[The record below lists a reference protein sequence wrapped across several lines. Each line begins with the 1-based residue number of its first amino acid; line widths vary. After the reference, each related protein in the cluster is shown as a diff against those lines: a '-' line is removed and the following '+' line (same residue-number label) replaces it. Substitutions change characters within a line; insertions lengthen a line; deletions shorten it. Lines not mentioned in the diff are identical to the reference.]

1 MSDNNYGI
9 QASIVVA
16 THNRQAKLAKCIDSV
31 SNQTIPPDE
40 YELIVVDDDSSD
52 GTREF
57 CAEQRGRVPYR
68 FTYLTQEAGGP
79 ARARNLGISAA
90 AGDLVCFID
99 DDSVVRKEWLQKL
112 LDHYYAEPQSSAGF
126 KGRVENLSS
135 GPEESFSDLLGRYV
149 YRAEHSYAT
158 NNIAYRKT
166 VLKQVEGFNTTFP
179 VAAYEDVDLAL
190 RIKRKG
196 YNIVFCN
203 DIVVRHPYEN
213 TLDEFK
219 NKCFV
224 NGIGLRHYLRVNLF
238 KHPLVSCVILLN
250 ELLPLFKS
258 NPFRPDNLNWKSMGR
273 NDLLWIKA
281 RWTITG
287 LLRGKSLIRQKDV
300 LNDEK
305 LQTQ

>member
-1 MSDNNYGI
+1 MSDNNYSI

-31 SNQTIPPDE
+31 SNQTISPDE
-40 YELIVVDDDSSD
+40 YELIVVDDASSD
-52 GTREF
+52 GTKEF
-57 CAEQRGRVPYR
+57 CSEQRGRLPYR
-68 FTYLTQEAGGP
+68 FTYLTQEIGGP

-99 DDSVVRKEWLQKL
+99 DDSVVHEEWLQKL
-112 LDHYYAEPQSSAGF
+112 LDHYYEEPQTSAGF

-135 GPEESFSDLLGRYV
+135 GPEKSFSDLLGRYV
-149 YRAEHSYAT
+149 YRAGHSYAT
-158 NNIAYRKT
+158 NNIAYRKA
-166 VLKQVEGFNTTFP
+166 VLKQVEGFDTTFP

-196 YNIVFCN
+196 YNIIFCN
-203 DIVVRHPYEN
+203 DVMVRHPYEN

-224 NGIGLRHYLRVNLF
+224 NGIGLRHYLRVNLL
-238 KHPLVSCVILLN
+238 KYPLLSCIILLN
-250 ELLPLFKS
+250 ELLPLIKS
-258 NPFRPDNLNWKSMGR
+258 SPVRTKHHNWKSMGR

-287 LLRGKSLIRQKDV
+287 LLRGKSSIRHKDI
-300 LNDEK
+300 LNNER
-305 LQTQ
+305 LHRQ